1 MVFKFQILNFEFSIK
16 HRKIMSWMKRDPKK
30 SVPASIRLFIIP
42 LMLLLSSCSKKP
54 AELYNEGIKS
64 FAAGNYEKAQE
75 NFADGIKK
83 GIQTDSPGRSDSLYA
98 GFVAANLATGK
109 YALINAAYNDFT
121 DGIHNSLV
129 KMYGERAMKMVGI
142 TKEIIP
148 YKTGGGNQL
157 PSDFPQTV
165 MIQEIAD
172 RQGFLTVKQ
181 QVDDIIKK

>member
-1 MVFKFQILNFEFSIK
+1 
-16 HRKIMSWMKRDPKK
+16 MSWMKRDLKK
-30 SVPASIRLFIIP
+30 TVPTSIRLFIIP
-42 LMLLLSSCSKKP
+42 LMLLLASCSKKP
-54 AELYNEGIKS
+54 AELYSEGIKS

-75 NFADGIKK
+75 NFANGIKK

-98 GFVAANLATGK
+98 GFVAANLVTGK
-109 YALINAAYNDFT
+109 YVGINAAYNDFT

-129 KMYGERAMKMVGI
+129 RMYGERAMKMVGI

-157 PSDFPQTV
+157 PPDFPQTV

-172 RQGFLTVKQ
+172 RQGFFTVKQ